1 VIWALG
7 LLAASSLTLVLV
19 QVFPVSSGPPS
30 RFASALL
37 ATTEFA
43 ILAHLSICA
52 DVGVVTLCV
61 LAIVLKRRSK
71 GAGLLL
77 FVLAVSLASVA
88 VAPASW
94 EVALLARRASLRNI
108 QEHAVPIVFGVAQFE
123 KEQGRPPLV
132 LEELVPAYM
141 DRVPNTGLRG
151 CPGFEYEVLDD
162 SVSYAAEAGGWEL
175 RVPCGGGMLNWDT

>member
-1 VIWALG
+1 
-7 LLAASSLTLVLV
+7 
-19 QVFPVSSGPPS
+19 
-30 RFASALL
+30 
-37 ATTEFA
+37 
-43 ILAHLSICA
+43 
-52 DVGVVTLCV
+52 VVTLCV

-175 RVPCGGGMLNWDT
+175 RVPCGGGMLNWDTYLYWPTGRYPERTHGGWVERLDTWAYVHE